1 MDSDID
7 LLVVRPQGVSAE
19 DGGWNDQLAGLR
31 QAVVTATGNHAGVIE
46 LAEEDLDALRE
57 ERGLILDELRR
68 DAIDLTGIPLRDML
82 DGAR

>member
-19 DGGWNDQLAGLR
+19 DGGWNEQLAGLR

-46 LAEEDLDALRE
+46 LAEEELGALRE
-57 ERGLILDELRR
+57 ERGPILNELRR
-68 DAIDLTGIPLRDML
+68 DALDLAGIPLRDIL
-82 DGAR
+82 NGAR